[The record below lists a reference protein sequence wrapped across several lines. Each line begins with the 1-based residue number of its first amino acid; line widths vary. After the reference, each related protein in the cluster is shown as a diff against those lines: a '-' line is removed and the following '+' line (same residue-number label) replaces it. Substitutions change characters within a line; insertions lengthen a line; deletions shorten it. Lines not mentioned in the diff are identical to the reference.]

1 MAESK
6 ETGNL
11 HSKGIARVSLVPRNS
26 REFEGSLFCSGLG
39 ACFCLSAQVYQ
50 AIAILMNYFECISY
64 ISMLFKLEI
73 IKGKIVPIKQIKVHQ

>member
-26 REFEGSLFCSGLG
+26 REFEGSLFC
-39 ACFCLSAQVYQ
+39 VV
-50 AIAILMNYFECISY
+50 
-64 ISMLFKLEI
+64 
-73 IKGKIVPIKQIKVHQ
+73 KGHVSV